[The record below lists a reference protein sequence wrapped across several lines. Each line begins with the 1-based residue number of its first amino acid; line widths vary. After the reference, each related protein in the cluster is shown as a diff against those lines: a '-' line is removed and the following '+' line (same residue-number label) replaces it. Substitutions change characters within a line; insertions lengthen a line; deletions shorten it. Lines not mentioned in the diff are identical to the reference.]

1 MPAASPVPCSAEIL
15 ASQRRDSRRVV
26 RLSGQTPT
34 LGPKRLSR
42 QEGRAK
48 QLRFDSPGHLTGSVQ
63 PPLISSL
70 CNRGIRDLS
79 EISYRLESIRRVKDF
94 CFEWVHFRPH
104 ERQGFRYAWN
114 LARSQLLVG
123 QPVIKPLH
131 SKSLVSCPS
140 PSPSPKQQRRQPRRQ
155 PGGNRGLTSDRE
167 RKEDSGR

>member
-1 MPAASPVPCSAEIL
+1 MPAASPVPCSTEIL

-34 LGPKRLSR
+34 LSPKRLSR

-48 QLRFDSPGHLTGSVQ
+48 QLSFDSPGHLARSVQ

-79 EISYRLESIRRVKDF
+79 KISYRLESIRRVKDF

-104 ERQGFRYAWN
+104 ERRGFRYAWN
-114 LARSQLLVG
+114 PGRSQLLVG
-123 QPVIKPLH
+123 EPVIKALD

-140 PSPSPKQQRRQPRRQ
+140 PSPKQQRRQRRQ
-155 PGGNRGLTSDRE
+155 QRQQRLD
-167 RKEDSGR
+167 